1 MKKVILSEKQIKKL
15 MDNIILNEQ
24 DTNNSQPTNQS
35 ESEYTMYYIGTKR
48 YVVKDNGGSYQLFT
62 LVNDGNGGNK
72 YKIGEE
78 LSTELTFNV
87 LNNRLPDIIQN
98 LRDTGG
104 KSQVRG
110 SSGSIYMSKNDDQ
123 LFNDVQQYGDD
134 LNPLKNKKGDVVYK
148 KVQVEFQRI
157 TDQNTENSLEEGLN
171 NLQPIMQSAKIPGS
185 LTEGMRVVTLG
196 MSRLNKN
203 VPVLGT
209 LFVMITD
216 DLPERRPL
224 EVLPSREG
232 NKLILNKTA
241 IRQKDRTY
249 IWLRF
254 IGQMFGDGGYPWD
267 PNTGTAIIP
276 KTTPVPKET
285 PKPNQIVVTFEKGLN
300 DAFNFDQIT
309 LNDDGNKNLQD
320 LINYA
325 KQNYQGVSAN
335 VPVICSS
342 SIDGDPNQKLKNGM
356 TRSDYNMDLSKRRAE
371 AIANMLTTQIGFD
384 ALKFTPQGI
393 GETDKFDPGKKWPE
407 VTDKLQTAGNR
418 KLIIQLP
425 KLQKTIQ
432 QK

>member
-1 MKKVILSEKQIKKL
+1 MKKVILSEEQIKRLVDKL
-15 MDNIILNEQ
+15 IINEQ
-24 DTNNSQPTNQS
+24 DTSNSQPTNQT
-35 ESEYTMYYIGTKR
+35 ESEYTMYYIGLKR

-62 LVNDGNGGNK
+62 LVNDGNGDNK

-185 LTEGMRVVTLG
+185 LTEGIRVVTLG

-209 LFVMITD
+209 LFVMVTD

-241 IRQKDRTY
+241 IKQRDRTY

-267 PNTGTAIIP
+267 PNTGLAIIP
-276 KTTPVPKET
+276 KTTPNTT
-285 PKPNQIVVTFEKGLN
+285 PKPIPPPPVTPPPSVNFTVDFGNNFESGKFELDTNYQKNIDDKVTQIVNFIKGKQLKK
-300 DAFNFDQIT
+300 FKLVIT
-309 LNDDGNKNLQD
+309 PGESLVPNQAPYKEPGSLARKRGEILKGYLSIALKNLLSMD
-320 LINYA
+320 PPIEVA
-325 KQNYQGVSAN
+325 E
-335 VPVICSS
+335 PVI
-342 SIDGDPNQKLKNGM
+342 G
-356 TRSDYNMDLSKRRAE
+356 
-371 AIANMLTTQIGFD
+371 TT
-384 ALKFTPQGI
+384 
-393 GETDKFDPGKKWPE
+393 KW
-407 VTDKLQTAGNR
+407 D
-418 KLIIQLP
+418 P
-425 KLQKTIQ
+425 KLGKDYDAYKKEQFVRVSVVITA
-432 QK
+432 